1 MSHKDSMLW
10 LLEHHIQAA
19 LTLIF
24 INMKHGVIDEE
35 TANYFLMEKA
45 KDSETIWEE
54 EVWKK
59 IADTFLIEKESA
71 TLYTIK

>member
-35 TANYFLMEKA
+35 TANYFLLQKA
-45 KDSETIWEE
+45 KDAETIWE
-54 EVWKK
+54 
-59 IADTFLIEKESA
+59 
-71 TLYTIK
+71 

>member
-35 TANYFLMEKA
+35 TANYFLLQKA
-45 KDSETIWEE
+45 KDAEKKAKKRAAVLEARRA
-54 EVWKK
+54 EV
-59 IADTFLIEKESA
+59 E
-71 TLYTIK
+71 